1 MSVFFRLLLL
11 CAMFS
16 GLFFSAAAGEQAVVQ
31 TAEDDVI
38 ELQVSPQMR
47 SRVKEAFARG
57 KVYDEDDVT
66 VIELDEK
73 SSEGILSP
81 DDDAIVIAPPED
93 RSSQVTLAD
102 TLKSA
107 VSPRGDEAKIIS
119 NIARAG
125 ANVMCKAFLAVFP
138 LAVRMGYGLDL
149 MTEGIA
155 RSVLGQKQR
164 TPEEREALWQEYAQ
178 WEMKIQKSGRS
189 LQYMVFEYD
198 EYVDDGQKVPV
209 PQIPAGTV
217 REEIPQKVV
226 VINNV
231 IQTRYV
237 DGKRIVVSG
246 HRAGI
251 RPRGRRIRHRVHY
264 LPGIRRSVKRN
275 GPPPR
280 PVIIRKKRCYAG
292 QPGMKQAG
300 KPVPRRIQR
309 SVSRRRPRV
318 VMHTGGYRP
327 VKKQAPHRGGKRR

>member
-1 MSVFFRLLLL
+1 MSVSFRLLLL
-11 CAMFS
+11 CFS
-16 GLFFSAAAGEQAVVQ
+16 VFLLSFSAAAEQVETQ
-31 TAEDDVI
+31 STGDNVI

-47 SRVKEAFARG
+47 DRVQEAFKRG
-57 KVYDEDDVT
+57 KIYDENDVT

-81 DDDAIVIAPPED
+81 EDDAIVIAPPED
-93 RSSQVTLAD
+93 RSSQVTLCD

-107 VSPRGDEAKIIS
+107 VCPRGDEAKIVAD
-119 NIARAG
+119 IARAG

-155 RSVLGQKQR
+155 RSVLGMKQR

-198 EYVDDGQKVPV
+198 EYVDDDKKVPV
-209 PQIPAGTV
+209 PPAGAAA
-217 REEIPQKVV
+217 REDVPQKVV

-231 IQTRYV
+231 IQTRYIA
-237 DGKRIVVSG
+237 GKRTVVFG

-251 RPRGRRIRHRVHY
+251 RPRGHRIRHRVHY
-264 LPGIRRSVKRN
+264 LPGIRRSGKKN
-275 GPPPR
+275 SLPPR
-280 PVIIRKKRCYAG
+280 PVVIRKGRHHAAAHPTGKM
-292 QPGMKQAG
+292 GMKQVSG
-300 KPVPRRIQR
+300 QVKR
-309 SVSRRRPRV
+309 SVSRRRSRV
-318 VMHTGGYRP
+318 VMHTKGYRP
-327 VKKQAPHRGGKRR
+327 VKKQTPSRGKRR